1 MELDIWNRGEM
12 NQMRK
17 KIVELESHLVELGK
31 QQEKKKRKRDEEK
44 KAATTQ
50 SAAAAAAAAA
60 QDAVLVMCCP
70 HCSRAFKVT
79 VSK

>member
-44 KAATTQ
+44 KAAATQ
-50 SAAAAAAAAA
+50 SAAAAAAE
-60 QDAVLVMCCP
+60 DAVLVMSCP
-70 HCSRAFKVT
+70 HCTRAFKVT
-79 VSK
+79 VSKE

>member
-1 MELDIWNRGEM
+1 MEMGIWNRGEI
-12 NQMRK
+12 NEMRK
-17 KIVELESHLVELGK
+17 KLGFLEKQLVELGK

-44 KAATTQ
+44 KAAATQ
-50 SAAAAAAAAA
+50 SAAAAAAAE
-60 QDAVLVMCCP
+60 DAVLVMCCP

>member
-1 MELDIWNRGEM
+1 MEMGIWNRGEI
-12 NQMRK
+12 NEMRK
-17 KIVELESHLVELGK
+17 KLGFLEKQLVELGK